1 MVRSNNGKH
10 RGHPEEGGGS
20 TPAFTSSSQ
29 ESNGAASSSS
39 SESIRAKLGRAKE
52 IEDGL
57 EALRTNDNEGGEPTS
72 TSTTKRNASSSLSQE
87 NKSSSLRLQLCGIL
101 SDVILV
107 DPALAANVDAIG
119 RMWKGCF
126 YARINDLRS
135 RIVKEKSRAK
145 RRRREGGGADGGG
158 GGGDDDSRRRIAD
171 VEKQLST
178 FLNESVQL
186 YDYIIGRYVEEL
198 TTPPPPLPTTAQSQ
212 SQQSRQSEDRTD
224 NDDDDNDDDES
235 SSSRRRLH
243 VRIVVKS
250 LHRMHIHLGD
260 LHRYSSQYDAAE
272 ICYSR
277 ASRLAPGSGNA
288 YNQLAVVAQTSSS
301 SNNNKGT
308 GGNDMTVV
316 ALYYYA
322 RSLMSSCDIF
332 ETSRANLLR
341 LYDNNRKWLEE
352 HARDNNNNNDDDI
365 LPPPGRRRDLIDP
378 ITGRPM
384 TRTKKEEREI
394 TLQRRT
400 IANRKILSRFVDVQ
414 YDYIRGMATVEPSG
428 RVDDMTDGL
437 FMEGKASSL
446 LTAFREA
453 IIVNVSFSDTLL
465 CKLVS
470 ICAYTTLGAGNDGR
484 LISKNDN
491 GVDVSPDQALAF
503 SFVLRFCAILAEDVD
518 AVLAKRHSPVRLG
531 NAIRSFTALLLGL
544 RFALT
549 LYDDEVSLC
558 EWFHAISYFPT
569 INETSG
575 KKGSG
580 GGAIRDICEKS
591 HICFWSAIAQL
602 ANRLDAILANDQGF
616 KDDDEG
622 IKPVELV
629 DVKDFDDYRGFIPFA
644 PFLDTGD
651 VARSGKGRAK
661 IYATADEAIRALA
674 ESSKGQGSSGS
685 GANKGGGGGDVSST
699 RTKINLFLSVVDG
712 PMGLCVL
719 RRNGETNERE
729 IISRDEGNIDADFT
743 PPSPYFTNFNVN
755 DDAAMD
761 CATSMMTAASAPLK
775 SPYADIGVELL
786 TPAAL
791 LAGSAIYS
799 PAGSVAAN
807 NESTKLPLSSAL
819 TGPNLAWPS
828 SVNLPPN
835 PNVVP
840 TRNMNSLLNISHVIQ
855 PNTMPKMPLPPPP
868 GLLPPPGLSAPPGFS
883 IPQQVHQQQPYPS
896 NTGISLSELPA
907 LIQYEQTG
915 GGMLSRAGP
924 FETMNP
930 FVQQQASLPLSF
942 NQNYFT
948 TSNPPPGLNQQQ
960 QQYVSNIGGFDPTL
974 DFLLGDGLRSQQPTP
989 DVMASSDHFNLLLPP
1004 SSAEDD
1010 QSESILNFL
1019 FNSNNDSSHSRR
1031 PLYATSQRSQHH
1043 DLPPTKNPFAT

>member
-1 MVRSNNGKH
+1 MVRSNNSKQRQRH
-10 RGHPEEGGGS
+10 HPEEEGGG

-29 ESNGAASSSS
+29 ESNGASSS
-39 SESIRAKLGRAKE
+39 SESIQTKLGRARE
-52 IEDGL
+52 IEDSL
-57 EALRTNDNEGGEPTS
+57 EALRTNNNEGAGDPTS
-72 TSTTKRNASSSLSQE
+72 TTTTKRNTSSSSSQE

-107 DPALAANVDAIG
+107 DPAAAADVDAIG

-126 YARINDLRS
+126 YTRINDLRS
-135 RIVKEKSRAK
+135 RIIKEKSRAK
-145 RRRREGGGADGGG
+145 RRREGGGADGGG
-158 GGGDDDSRRRIAD
+158 GGGGGGGGDDSRRIAD

-198 TTPPPPLPTTAQSQ
+198 TTPPPTTTQSQ
-212 SQQSRQSEDRTD
+212 SQQSRKSEDHTD
-224 NDDDDNDDDES
+224 NDDDNDDDES
-235 SSSRRRLH
+235 NSRRRL

-272 ICYSR
+272 ICYLR

-301 SNNNKGT
+301 SSNKGG

-332 ETSRANLLR
+332 ETSRANLSR

-352 HARDNNNNNDDDI
+352 HTRDNNNNDDDI
-365 LPPPGRRRDLIDP
+365 LPPPGRRRELIDP
-378 ITGRPM
+378 ITGKTM
-384 TRTKKEEREI
+384 TRTKKEEKEL

-414 YDYIRGMATVEPSG
+414 YDYIRGIATVEPSG

-437 FMEGKASSL
+437 FIEGKAASL
-446 LTAFREA
+446 LTVFREA

-470 ICAYTTLGAGNDGR
+470 ICAYTTLGAGNDGK
-484 LISKNDN
+484 LISKNN

-503 SFVLRFCAILAEDVD
+503 SFILRFCAMLAEDVD
-518 AVLAKRHSPVRLG
+518 AVLAKRHSSVRLG

-549 LYDDEVSLC
+549 FYDDVSSR

-569 INETSG
+569 SNETSG
-575 KKGSG
+575 KKGS

-602 ANRLDAILANDQGF
+602 ANRLDAILANDQGLI
-616 KDDDEG
+616 DDDEG

-651 VARSGKGRAK
+651 VVRSGKGRAK

-674 ESSKGQGSSGS
+674 ESSKSQGSSGS
-685 GANKGGGGGDVSST
+685 GTNKGGGGGDVSST

-819 TGPNLAWPS
+819 SGPNLAWPS
-828 SVNLPPN
+828 NVKLPPN
-835 PNVVP
+835 PNMVP

-855 PNTMPKMPLPPPP
+855 PNTMLKMPLPPPP

-942 NQNYFT
+942 DQNYFT
-948 TSNPPPGLNQQQ
+948 ASNPPPGLNQQ

-1004 SSAEDD
+1004 SSVEDD

-1019 FNSNNDSSHSRR
+1019 FNSNNDSSRSRQ

>member
-1 MVRSNNGKH
+1 
-10 RGHPEEGGGS
+10 
-20 TPAFTSSSQ
+20 
-29 ESNGAASSSS
+29 
-39 SESIRAKLGRAKE
+39 
-52 IEDGL
+52 
-57 EALRTNDNEGGEPTS
+57 
-72 TSTTKRNASSSLSQE
+72 
-87 NKSSSLRLQLCGIL
+87 
-101 SDVILV
+101 
-107 DPALAANVDAIG
+107 
-119 RMWKGCF
+119 
-126 YARINDLRS
+126 
-135 RIVKEKSRAK
+135 
-145 RRRREGGGADGGG
+145 
-158 GGGDDDSRRRIAD
+158 
-171 VEKQLST
+171 
-178 FLNESVQL
+178 
-186 YDYIIGRYVEEL
+186 
-198 TTPPPPLPTTAQSQ
+198 
-212 SQQSRQSEDRTD
+212 
-224 NDDDDNDDDES
+224 
-235 SSSRRRLH
+235 
-243 VRIVVKS
+243 
-250 LHRMHIHLGD
+250 
-260 LHRYSSQYDAAE
+260 
-272 ICYSR
+272 
-277 ASRLAPGSGNA
+277 
-288 YNQLAVVAQTSSS
+288 
-301 SNNNKGT
+301 
-308 GGNDMTVV
+308 MTVV

-332 ETSRANLLR
+332 ETSRANLSR

-352 HARDNNNNNDDDI
+352 HTRDNNNNDDDDDDI
-365 LPPPGRRRDLIDP
+365 LSPPGRRRELIDP
-378 ITGRPM
+378 ITGKPM
-384 TRTKKEEREI
+384 TRTKKEEREL

-414 YDYIRGMATVEPSG
+414 YDYIRGIATVEPSG

-437 FMEGKASSL
+437 FIEGKASSL
-446 LTAFREA
+446 LAVFREA

-470 ICAYTTLGAGNDGR
+470 ICAYTTLGAGNDGK
-484 LISKNDN
+484 LISKNN
-491 GVDVSPDQALAF
+491 GVVDASPDQALAF
-503 SFVLRFCAILAEDVD
+503 SFVLRFCAMLAEDVD
-518 AVLAKRHSPVRLG
+518 AVLAKRHSSVRLGNYYGNGHARPRG
-531 NAIRSFTALLLGL
+531 NAIRSFSALLLGL

-549 LYDDEVSLC
+549 LYDDASSR

-575 KKGSG
+575 TKGSR
-580 GGAIRDICEKS
+580 GAIRDICEKS
-591 HICFWSAIAQL
+591 HVCFWSAIAQL
-602 ANRLDAILANDQGF
+602 ANRLDAILANDQGL

-661 IYATADEAIRALA
+661 IYATADEAIHALA
-674 ESSKGQGSSGS
+674 ESSKSQGSSGS
-685 GANKGGGGGDVSST
+685 GTNKGGGVGDVSST

-799 PAGSVAAN
+799 PAGGVAAN
-807 NESTKLPLSSAL
+807 NDSTKLPLSSAL

-828 SVNLPPN
+828 NVNLPPN
-835 PNVVP
+835 PNMVP

-868 GLLPPPGLSAPPGFS
+868 GLLPPPGFS
-883 IPQQVHQQQPYPS
+883 IPQQVHEQQPYPS

-930 FVQQQASLPLSF
+930 FAQQQASLPLSF
-942 NQNYFT
+942 NQNYYT
-948 TSNPPPGLNQQQ
+948 ASNPPPGSNQQQ

-974 DFLLGDGLRSQQPTP
+974 DFLLSDGLRSQQPTP

-1004 SSAEDD
+1004 SSVEDD

-1019 FNSNNDSSHSRR
+1019 FNSNNDSSRSRQ